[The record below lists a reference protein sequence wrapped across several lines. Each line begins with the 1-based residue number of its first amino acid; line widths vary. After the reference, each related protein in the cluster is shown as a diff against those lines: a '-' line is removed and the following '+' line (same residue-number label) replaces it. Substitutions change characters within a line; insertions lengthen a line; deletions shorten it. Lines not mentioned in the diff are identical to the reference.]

1 MVVIASMIIRAIS
14 ILILIYANTLIEAYI
29 SGALGGF
36 SEGAQST
43 VLVVLLVSY
52 FGRSNVGGI
61 YGLNRALT
69 VVGFSAGPMI
79 AGIAYDVVGSYFMV
93 FWAFLILTLIGIALI
108 INAKQS
114 VPSNR

>member
-1 MVVIASMIIRAIS
+1 MPEKKATLMRQ
-14 ILILIYANTLIEAYI
+14 TLIVTKEFLNN
-29 SGALGGF
+29 GTFF

-52 FGRSNVGGI
+52 FGRSNVGGL

-79 AGIAYDVVGSYFMV
+79 AGIAYDMVGSYFMV

-114 VPSNR
+114 VRGNS